1 MITNKC
7 KRHDVSKQLFLN
19 PKLEIHYLAFLQLRF
34 FLNYVIFLLSNK
46 EFIFSSVKTILV
58 YSLAVFYFL
67 ISVRL
72 TANVHYCGGKIKN
85 ISIVGF
91 TEHKSC
97 CAGKPMKKGC
107 CEDVQLCFKK
117 SSVDQPSSPAVVF
130 ISSAIVTESYPAFV
144 FKSDHQLY
152 VPKHIKL
159 SVNAP
164 PPEVKVPIHLKNCVF
179 II

>member
-1 MITNKC
+1 M
-7 KRHDVSKQLFLN
+7 
-19 PKLEIHYLAFLQLRF
+19 
-34 FLNYVIFLLSNK
+34 
-46 EFIFSSVKTILV
+46 VKTILI

-72 TANVHYCGGKIKN
+72 TANIHYCGGKIKT

-91 TEHKSC
+91 STHKSC

-117 SSVDQPSSPAVVF
+117 NSVDQQSSSTVLFLSHVIPSEPVHTV
-130 ISSAIVTESYPAFV
+130 ITDQNEE
-144 FKSDHQLY
+144 LY
-152 VPKHIKL
+152 IPKNIKP

-164 PPEVKVPIHLKNCVF
+164 PPELMIPTYLKHCVF

>member
-1 MITNKC
+1 M
-7 KRHDVSKQLFLN
+7 
-19 PKLEIHYLAFLQLRF
+19 
-34 FLNYVIFLLSNK
+34 LSIK
-46 EFIFSSVKTILV
+46 GLIFSIVKTILV

-72 TANVHYCGGKIKN
+72 TANFHYCGGKIKK

-91 TEHKSC
+91 STHKSC

-107 CEDVQLCFKK
+107 CEDVQVCFKK
-117 SSVDQPSSPAVVF
+117 TSVDQQS
-130 ISSAIVTESYPAFV
+130 SSAILFFSSAIPTEPLHTLV
-144 FKSDHQLY
+144 IEPDHELY
-152 VPKHIKL
+152 VPKNIKS

-164 PPEVKVPIHLKNCVF
+164 PPELRIPIHIKHCVF